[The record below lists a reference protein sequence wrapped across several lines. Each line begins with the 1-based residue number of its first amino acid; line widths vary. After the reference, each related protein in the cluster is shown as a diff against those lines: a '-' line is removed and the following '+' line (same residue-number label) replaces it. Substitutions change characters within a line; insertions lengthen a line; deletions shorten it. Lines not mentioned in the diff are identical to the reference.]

1 MLKYFSIERVNKA
14 PSSFDLEKLQAFQL
28 RAMQEFSFDVRTLF
42 IIRYLMKAGWFTGLS
57 VEDLFPHFLPIVQAA
72 GDRIRIAADILE
84 FDYLFF
90 MKDYPLRYDE
100 KAFEKRIA
108 KVPGAHELL
117 AAFRNELASVE
128 PFTAKRLEQ
137 IMHAFVEK
145 HGIKI
150 GDIIHAVRVAVTGKP
165 VGFGLFD
172 TLAIL
177 GRERCLARIDRA
189 LEIAAGT
196 RTLNSGTN

>member
-1 MLKYFSIERVNKA
+1 
-14 PSSFDLEKLQAFQL
+14 
-28 RAMQEFSFDVRTLF
+28 
-42 IIRYLMKAGWFTGLS
+42 
-57 VEDLFPHFLPIVQAA
+57 
-72 GDRIRIAADILE
+72 
-84 FDYLFF
+84 
-90 MKDYPLRYDE
+90 
-100 KAFEKRIA
+100 
-108 KVPGAHELL
+108 
-117 AAFRNELASVE
+117 LASVE